1 MKLLICF
8 LLGGGLYV
16 ALEIFWRGYSH
27 ISMALAGGTCLALF
41 YGVFTRYPGMHKL
54 TKCILGTLLI
64 TSVEFIAGYFVNLRR
79 GLGVWDYSHLPHN
92 LYGQVCL
99 RYSLLWAILT
109 MPAAILV
116 EIVYTSK
123 LL

>member
-1 MKLLICF
+1 MKYLICF

-16 ALEIFWRGYSH
+16 VLEIFWRGYSH
-27 ISMALAGGTCLALF
+27 YSMALAGGTCFTLL
-41 YGVFTRYPGMHKL
+41 YGVFTRFPGMHNL
-54 TKCILGTLLI
+54 VKCILGTLII
-64 TSVEFIAGYFVNLRR
+64 TSVEFIAGYIVNLRHR
-79 GLGVWDYSHLPHN
+79 LGVWDYSHLPHN